1 MAVKLFFEDKGGR
14 IISVM
19 TGATV
24 VTVEVDNL
32 TTDEATRAVAAVLPA
47 LEAAFARPAPTDEAT
62 D

>member
-1 MAVKLFFEDKGGR
+1 MAVKLFYEAPGGR
-14 IISVM
+14 IIHAI

-32 TTDEATRAVAAVLPA
+32 TTDEAARAVAAVLTA
-47 LEAAFARPAPTDEAT
+47 LESAFPRPATTDEAT

>member
-1 MAVKLFFEDKGGR
+1 MAVKLFFEDNGGR
-14 IISVM
+14 IISVT

-47 LEAAFARPAPTDEAT
+47 LEAAFARPATTGEAT